1 MLDKIEMSLD
11 DIIKTNKASK
21 QFKGRGNFG
30 KASPNKKFGGG
41 VGKGR
46 ARGGITRS
54 NYTRVRGESRQIVM
68 KIRKKETFK
77 MDDTERKRQ
86 KMEGKR

>member
-11 DIIKTNKASK
+11 DIIKTNKQS
-21 QFKGRGNFG
+21 KGRGSFG
-30 KASPNKKFGGG
+30 KSSPNKKFGGG

-54 NYTRVRGESRQIVM
+54 KYTRVRRKCSQIVM
-68 KIRKKETFK
+68 KSREKKL
-77 MDDTERKRQ
+77 
-86 KMEGKR
+86 